1 MADLPVEKPLRIYVN
16 DKYIVTLMATPER
29 IDELAYGWLWSN
41 DLISA
46 AREVRKIFVDI
57 ERAIVFIEISG
68 DLPEVMIR
76 TVSSGCG
83 GGAMIS
89 DYLTSVPTVKSDL
102 RTSLNSL
109 VSLQTQFMQKA
120 VIYKQTGGV
129 HGAAL
134 SSSEEILFTAEDIGR
149 HNTVDKVIGWSLIND
164 LNLKN
169 AMIFTTGRISSEMLF
184 KVAKANLPIV
194 ISRTAATDLA
204 VTLAEK
210 AGVTIVGYLR
220 KNRAEIYSHPEN
232 IEI

>member
-204 VTLAEK
+204 VKLAEK

-232 IEI
+232 IEN